1 MVCILLGILSC
12 LFMVSQMLI
21 GLAVLT
27 IENPQ
32 VVGYLVYLGSTPI
45 SWKSKKQR
53 TVTRSFTEVEYK
65 ALIDG

>member
-1 MVCILLGILSC
+1 
-12 LFMVSQMLI
+12 MVSQMLI

-53 TVTRSFTEVEYK
+53 TVTRSFTEAEYK